1 MWIDSEYS
9 KVGEIGYLVRTL
21 NTNDGSERY
30 SLRERPARTNLS
42 HALRLT
48 GWVGET
54 NNQSVT
60 AVGCYRVVRTNRAG
74 DRAQV
79 VRVDGTALADFLASD
94 GYPEIIPEGCE
105 TSPSV
110 KYALEGSV

>member
-9 KVGEIGYLVRTL
+9 KVGTIGYLVRTL

-30 SLRERPARTNLS
+30 SLRERPARTNVS
-42 HALRLT
+42 HKPRLT

-54 NNQSVT
+54 DNRSST

-74 DRAQV
+74 DRAQIA
-79 VRVDGTALADFLASD
+79 RVEGKELADFLAED
-94 GYPEIIPEGCE
+94 GYPELIPEGLE
-105 TSPSV
+105 VSPAV
-110 KYALEGSV
+110 EYAVSP